1 VTTRCRV
8 RVTLVDRLLTDR
20 ERDVLDALLAIDFD
34 GAEAMRAQAA
44 NARVVGMCQC
54 GCPSID
60 FHKQPGVG
68 MSILVNAGVR
78 GSYDGLFLYAVAGR
92 LGGIEYVSNSDTMA
106 AELPAPSELQI
117 EAAGR

>member
-1 VTTRCRV
+1 
-8 RVTLVDRLLTDR
+8 VTLVDRPLTNR

-44 NARVVGMCQC
+44 DARVVDMCQC

-68 MSILVNAGVR
+68 MSILVDAGVR
-78 GSYDGLFLYAVAGR
+78 GSADGLFLYAVGDR
-92 LGGIEYVSNSDTMA
+92 LGGIEYVSNSDEMA
-106 AELPAPSELQI
+106 DELPPPSVLETQ
-117 EAAGR
+117 ATGR